1 MVISTNV
8 PSTNVPLPVRCAFTG
23 RCVRAKRNL
32 VTSITSNTPN
42 EHYRLS
48 ISSEVL
54 PTRRTAMNYRIV
66 SLGVIM
72 LAAVSATSF
81 EAAARSGG
89 GMGGGGSMGSM
100 SRGGGSMASIS
111 RVPTAR
117 VVVRDHRATATGEK
131 KVIRAGRN
139 YDKVKG
145 RDVVVVNGKRV
156 PRKI

>member
-1 MVISTNV
+1 
-8 PSTNVPLPVRCAFTG
+8 
-23 RCVRAKRNL
+23 
-32 VTSITSNTPN
+32 
-42 EHYRLS
+42 
-48 ISSEVL
+48 
-54 PTRRTAMNYRIV
+54 MNYRIV
-66 SLGVIM
+66 SLSVIM
-72 LAAVSATSF
+72 FAAVSATSF

-117 VVVRDHRATATGEK
+117 VVVRDHRATATVQK

>member
-1 MVISTNV
+1 
-8 PSTNVPLPVRCAFTG
+8 
-23 RCVRAKRNL
+23 
-32 VTSITSNTPN
+32 
-42 EHYRLS
+42 
-48 ISSEVL
+48 
-54 PTRRTAMNYRIV
+54 MNYRIV

-72 LAAVSATSF
+72 FAAVSATSF

-89 GMGGGGSMGSM
+89 GMGGGGSMASM
-100 SRGGGSMASIS
+100 SRGSMASVS

-117 VVVRDHRATATGEK
+117 VVVRDHRATATSTVQK
-131 KVIRAGRN
+131 KVIRPGRN